1 MVRRLRPR
9 LESSNPLAVRLV
21 GNGRKVGTVND
32 ELRET
37 LSEIIADMRG
47 VTIELVDVLTTK
59 QWLTWE
65 PEDRQLLRK
74 FVRSGVMLFNNSV
87 RPPFD
92 KAIYEAHDAG
102 KLPTSFK
109 PIRTRNVYED
119 GKSPGRKAPTA
130 AQKVDKLLAEDDES
144 ETEVEVND

>member
-1 MVRRLRPR
+1 M
-9 LESSNPLAVRLV
+9 
-21 GNGRKVGTVND
+21 ND
-32 ELRET
+32 EMRDNLTE
-37 LSEIIADMRG
+37 LIANMRG

-59 QWLTWE
+59 VWLSWE
-65 PEDRQLLRK
+65 DDDKELLRK

-109 PIRTRNVYED
+109 PIRTRNEYED
-119 GKSPGRKAPTA
+119 GKRPGRKAPTA
-130 AQKVDKLLAEDDES
+130 AEKIDKLLAE
-144 ETEVEVND
+144 TE

>member
-1 MVRRLRPR
+1 M
-9 LESSNPLAVRLV
+9 
-21 GNGRKVGTVND
+21 ND
-32 ELRET
+32 DLRET
-37 LSEIIADMRG
+37 LANIIADMRG

-59 QWLTWE
+59 AWLTWE
-65 PEDRQLLRK
+65 PSDRELLRK

-130 AQKVDKLLAEDDES
+130 QEKIDKLLAEDV
-144 ETEVEVND
+144 ETVEVEAD